1 MREKCKNVKEVCA
14 SGTELA
20 CHLDLGLYKLAKA
33 VQRKGCQIMTSLADK
48 EELYLKS
55 WVEIYRKEITG
66 LLGGFSI

>member
-33 VQRKGCQIMTSLADK
+33 VQRKGC
-48 EELYLKS
+48 
-55 WVEIYRKEITG
+55 
-66 LLGGFSI
+66 